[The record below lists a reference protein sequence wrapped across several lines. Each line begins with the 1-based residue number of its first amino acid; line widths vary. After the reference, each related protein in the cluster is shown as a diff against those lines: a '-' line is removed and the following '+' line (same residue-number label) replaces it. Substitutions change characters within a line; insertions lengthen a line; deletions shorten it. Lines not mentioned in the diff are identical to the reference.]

1 MERGTD
7 LGQMD
12 AATTRAQSQLSDSAA
27 RRAVHHIFCFNA
39 TLVEAE
45 KQAKIRTINQEAN
58 RQFKEILTSEQ
69 WTKFVETRK
78 SLNEKNKSAA
88 PTNKKP

>member
-1 MERGTD
+1 
-7 LGQMD
+7 MD

-58 RQFKEILTSEQ
+58 RQFK
-69 WTKFVETRK
+69 KF
-78 SLNEKNKSAA
+78 
-88 PTNKKP
+88 